1 MKSRAVL
8 CDEIVHFKKIH
19 KILKFYLEDYREI
32 KVFCLSDLSNL
43 IFYAFKMFDVLYSM
57 RS

>member
-1 MKSRAVL
+1 M